1 MCVWDGGLSCEWI
14 GAFFVCSDKLI
25 ALCFGMGNGSN
36 VENNSEAV
44 MELLLVIITDEIGS
58 YPPALLCLALSL
70 LLILLHTYVYM
81 CNTMRGE

>member
-1 MCVWDGGLSCEWI
+1 MDRCIFLFAAIS
-14 GAFFVCSDKLI
+14 L
-25 ALCFGMGNGSN
+25 ALCFGMGSGSN

-70 LLILLHTYVYM
+70 SLSY
-81 CNTMRGE
+81 